1 MTDTPQPLWK
11 ELSLPSEEDRRLFEE
26 WVRQR
31 EEEEKQREQRENE
44 RVIVVDI

>member
-1 MTDTPQPLWK
+1 VTDAPQPLWQ
-11 ELSLPSEEDRRLFEE
+11 ELALPSEEQRALFEE

>member
-1 MTDTPQPLWK
+1 MTDALQPIWQ
-11 ELSLPSEEDRRLFEE
+11 ELALPSEEQRRLFEE